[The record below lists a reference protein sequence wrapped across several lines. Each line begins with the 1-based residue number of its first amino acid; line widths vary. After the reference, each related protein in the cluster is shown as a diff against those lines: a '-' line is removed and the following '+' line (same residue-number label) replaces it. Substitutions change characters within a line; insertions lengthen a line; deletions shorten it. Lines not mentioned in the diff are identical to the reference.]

1 MLLSAL
7 IIEAIDLEALIDEI
21 YKRAAELAL
30 DGNIAREL
38 TGLAGEE
45 LDHASLLRAGRNYL
59 TRAPEAFGEAT
70 ISREELLQGLK
81 ATRELLGMIEG
92 KKLLLSQILERL
104 MKLEIQFEKIHLQTI
119 VEIKDENLK
128 KLFQKLSGE
137 DRKHTERLSRLLESL
152 K

>member
-7 IIEAIDLEALIDEI
+7 IIEAIDLEALIAEI
-21 YKRAAELAL
+21 YKRAAELAP

-59 TRAPEAFGEAT
+59 TGAPEAFGEAT

-81 ATRELLGMIEG
+81 ATRELLGMI
-92 KKLLLSQILERL
+92 
-104 MKLEIQFEKIHLQTI
+104 
-119 VEIKDENLK
+119 
-128 KLFQKLSGE
+128 
-137 DRKHTERLSRLLESL
+137 
-152 K
+152 